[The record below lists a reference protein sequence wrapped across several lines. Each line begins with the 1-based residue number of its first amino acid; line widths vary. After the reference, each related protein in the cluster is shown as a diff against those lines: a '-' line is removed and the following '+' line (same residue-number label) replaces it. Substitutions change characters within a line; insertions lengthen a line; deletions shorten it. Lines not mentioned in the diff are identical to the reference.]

1 VTTPAP
7 PGTSPA
13 PPGTSPA
20 PPRMNGADRR
30 DQLCSVAR
38 DLFVVTGFRGTT
50 TSAVAD
56 AAGVSEALLIK
67 HFGSKEALFR
77 EAITEP
83 LMDVLRQAA
92 VVNRDRARA
101 GDHGSVTAQMARLRE
116 FGVEWARLVRR
127 HGPLVAAAMREA
139 TDFPDVV
146 EELRAVLAQVM
157 EDVALSLGALTE
169 GREYR
174 PFDRKF
180 AAYAGLAAMAAA
192 SLATDDIESYIDEY
206 VSTLMLGLLSPAGR
220 EQISAR
226 S

>member
-1 VTTPAP
+1 MTTAVPA
-7 PGTSPA
+7 
-13 PPGTSPA
+13 
-20 PPRMNGADRR
+20 RMSAAERR
-30 DQLCSVAR
+30 HQLCSVAR
-38 DLFVVTGFRGTT
+38 ELFVVTGYRGTT
-50 TSAVAD
+50 TSAVAE

-101 GDHGSVTAQMARLRE
+101 GGHDGVATQMAWLRE
-116 FGVEWARLVRR
+116 FGVEWAALVRH

-139 TDFPDVV
+139 ADFPDVV
-146 EELRAVLAQVM
+146 EELKAVLAQVM

-169 GREYR
+169 GGEYR
-174 PFDRKF
+174 AFDRKF
-180 AAYAGLAAMAAA
+180 AAYAGLAAMGAAA
-192 SLATDDIESYIDEY
+192 LATDDVEGYIDEY
-206 VSTLMLGLLSPAGR
+206 VGTLMLGLLSPAGR
-220 EQISAR
+220 EQIAAR